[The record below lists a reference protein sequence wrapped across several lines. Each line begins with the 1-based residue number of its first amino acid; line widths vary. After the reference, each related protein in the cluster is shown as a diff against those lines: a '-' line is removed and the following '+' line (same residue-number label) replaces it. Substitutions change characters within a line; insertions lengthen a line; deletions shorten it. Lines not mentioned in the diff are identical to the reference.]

1 MSLPP
6 LAALRVFEAVA
17 RQMSFTHA
25 ADELGMTQAGVS
37 YQIRILEERLG
48 GSLFLRRPRGIELTE
63 LGRRLAGPTTEAF
76 EMLRD
81 TYAQPAE
88 GPGAAFSITTFQTF
102 AGLWL
107 SERLGRFQ
115 SLHPELAVR
124 LSVTDTMVDFTRED
138 IDVAIRHGAGKWPGV
153 TVVHLFDVE
162 FTPMISAGLA
172 ARHEL
177 REPADLLNLPLLDN
191 QDQNWID
198 WMKAAGL
205 RCPKLPNNL
214 QLRLGAQLHEAR
226 SAMAGH
232 GVALLTPRFFRAELA
247 SGMLVQPFPILAR
260 SGMAYWLAYPHGRR
274 NRPAIR
280 QFRTFLLDE
289 IAADAG

>member
-63 LGRRLAGPTTEAF
+63 LGRRLAEPTTEAF
-76 EMLRD
+76 DLLRD
-81 TYAQPAE
+81 TYAEPE
-88 GPGAAFSITTFQTF
+88 GASAGFTITTFQTF
-102 AGLWL
+102 AALWL

-115 SLHPELAVR
+115 TTHPELEVR
-124 LSVTDTMVDFTRED
+124 LDVSDTLADFARED
-138 IDVAIRHGAGKWPGV
+138 FDVAIRHGAGKWPGV
-153 TVVHLFDVE
+153 ISVHLFDVE
-162 FTPMISAGLA
+162 FTPLISGSLA
-172 ARHEL
+172 TRHNL
-177 REPADLLNLPLLDN
+177 REPADLLQLPLLDSE
-191 QDQNWID
+191 DQNWIN
-198 WMKAAGL
+198 WMQVAGL
-205 RCPKLPNNL
+205 RCPKVPHNL
-214 QLRLGAQLHEAR
+214 RLRLGAQLHEAR

-232 GVALLTPRFFRAELA
+232 GVALLTPRFFKAELA
-247 SGMLVQPFPILAR
+247 SGLLVQPFPILAR
-260 SGMAYWLAYPHGRR
+260 SGLAYWLAYPQARR

-280 QFRTFLLDE
+280 KFRAFLLDE
-289 IAADAG
+289 IAAEAG

>member
-63 LGRRLAGPTTEAF
+63 LGRRLAGPTTDAF
-76 EMLRD
+76 DLLRD
-81 TYAQPAE
+81 TYAEPE
-88 GPGAAFSITTFQTF
+88 GASALFTITTFQTF
-102 AGLWL
+102 AALWL

-115 SLHPELAVR
+115 SAHPELEVR
-124 LSVTDTMVDFTRED
+124 LDVSDVLADFARED
-138 IDVAIRHGAGKWPGV
+138 FDVAIRHGAGKWPGV
-153 TVVHLFDVE
+153 TVMHLFDVE
-162 FTPMISAGLA
+162 FTPMISARLA
-172 ARHEL
+172 DRYNL
-177 REPADLLNLPLLDN
+177 REPADLLQLPLLDN
-191 QDQNWID
+191 EDENWIN
-198 WMKAAGL
+198 WMQAAGL
-205 RCPKLPNNL
+205 SCPKMPNNL
-214 QLRLGAQLHEAR
+214 RLRLGAQLHEAR

-232 GVALLTPRFFRAELA
+232 GVALLTPRFFKAELA
-247 SGMLVQPFPILAR
+247 SGLLVQPFPILAR
-260 SGMAYWLAYPHGRR
+260 SGLAYWLAYPHGRR

-280 QFRTFLLDE
+280 KFRAFLLDE
-289 IAADAG
+289 LSADAG